1 MQSSKFRA
9 GLTTWKALKAKL
21 FRVLS
26 HSCCL
31 PLTSSLCVLL
41 ASVHIASAE
50 IVLTDIESREVA
62 IAAPARRI
70 LLATPSWY
78 PALAILDR
86 EAGDRIIGVG
96 GNPGDTLPEAER
108 DLSGKPRVGSAWSR
122 TFSIEK
128 ALELKPD
135 IVIAGRPLRIQS
147 QAMESAFAKAGI
159 PIVYVDFDSNPV
171 RDTTRSFEILGRVL
185 GAEGK
190 AAEFVD
196 FYRRHVRTITDRLTA
211 PGLARPT
218 LLMMTRGPGVPCCLA
233 SPDNGVTAYFGGLGV
248 ENIAGVTKG
257 APVQF
262 SLEAI
267 IQRDPDIFVA
277 IDLFSDARSMFG
289 QPRSLAQGMTSLETL
304 KREPGL
310 RELAAMRGGRVHALD
325 SYLMRSPLN
334 FVTFEVLA
342 KWIHPELFADLDPQA
357 TLDEINRRFLKTPLK
372 GPFWTS
378 PGPTIEQS
386 SGERR

>member
-1 MQSSKFRA
+1 
-9 GLTTWKALKAKL
+9 
-21 FRVLS
+21 
-26 HSCCL
+26 
-31 PLTSSLCVLL
+31 
-41 ASVHIASAE
+41 
-50 IVLTDIESREVA
+50 
-62 IAAPARRI
+62 
-70 LLATPSWY
+70 
-78 PALAILDR
+78 
-86 EAGDRIIGVG
+86 
-96 GNPGDTLPEAER
+96 
-108 DLSGKPRVGSAWSR
+108 
-122 TFSIEK
+122 
-128 ALELKPD
+128 
-135 IVIAGRPLRIQS
+135 
-147 QAMESAFAKAGI
+147 
-159 PIVYVDFDSNPV
+159 
-171 RDTTRSFEILGRVL
+171 
-185 GAEGK
+185 
-190 AAEFVD
+190 
-196 FYRRHVRTITDRLTA
+196 
-211 PGLARPT
+211 
-218 LLMMTRGPGVPCCLA
+218 MMTRGPGVPCCLA

-248 ENIAGVTKG
+248 ENIAGVTQG

-277 IDLFSDARSMFG
+277 IDLFSDSRSMFG